1 MQEVL
6 GTPFTFPVYI
16 RPLLFYKLIM
26 PRKSR
31 IDAPG
36 ALHHIIARGIER
48 SKIFQDSKDRNIFL
62 DRLGGIVLETE
73 TSCFAWALIPNH
85 FHLLLKTGQ
94 VPIATVMR
102 RLLTGYAV
110 TYNRRHRRHGHLFQ
124 NRYKSILC
132 QEDNYLLELVRYIHL
147 NPMRAGIVKD
157 IEELDKYPFCGHS
170 VIMGR
175 VKNDWQE
182 IKWVLKYYDE
192 RLWIARRRY
201 RAFVQRGVSQGKRDD
216 LIGGG
221 LIRSSGG
228 WSAVKEMRKAK
239 IFQKSDERIL
249 GDGEFVDQ
257 VLIAAQEKMEK
268 KHALISKGYNLD
280 KVVARVS
287 ELLDLKPHEIWAP
300 GKERRRVSSR
310 SLLCYWAVR
319 YLNVNMT
326 ELSKFLKLSSSA
338 ISLSVKR
345 GERIAHYNGYKL
357 IDH

>member
-1 MQEVL
+1 
-6 GTPFTFPVYI
+6 
-16 RPLLFYKLIM
+16 M

-48 SKIFQDSKDRNIFL
+48 SKIFQDRTDRSNFL
-62 DRLGGIVLETE
+62 DRLGRIVRETK

-110 TYNRRHRRHGHLFQ
+110 TYNRRHRRYGHLFQ

-157 IEELDKYPFCGHS
+157 IEALDKYPFCGHS
-170 VIMGR
+170 VIMR
-175 VKNDWQE
+175 KVKKDWQDIE
-182 IKWVLKYYDE
+182 WVLKYYDE
-192 RLWIARRRY
+192 RLWVARRRY
-201 RAFVQRGVSQGKRDD
+201 RAFVQKGISQGKRDD
-216 LIGGG
+216 LTGGG
-221 LIRSSGG
+221 LVRSSGG

-239 IFQKSDERIL
+239 MFQKSDERIL
-249 GDGEFVDQ
+249 GDGDFVDQ
-257 VLIAAQEKMEK
+257 VLSAAQEEMEK
-268 KHALISKGYNLD
+268 RNALISRGYDLD
-280 KVVARVS
+280 KIAARVS
-287 ELLDLKPHEIWAP
+287 ELLELKPHEIWAP
-300 GKERRRVSSR
+300 GKEHRRVNSR
-310 SLLCYWAVR
+310 SLLCYWAAR
-319 YLNVNMT
+319 DLNINMT
-326 ELSKFLKLSSSA
+326 ELSKRLKLSLSA
-338 ISLSVKR
+338 VSLSVKR
-345 GERIAHYNGYKL
+345 GERIAQDNGYKL

>member
-1 MQEVL
+1 L
-6 GTPFTFPVYI
+6 GTPFTFPVYTG
-16 RPLLFYKLIM
+16 PLLLYKLIM

-31 IDAPG
+31 IDTPG

-48 SKIFQDSKDRNIFL
+48 SKIFHDSKDRNNFL

-73 TSCFAWALIPNH
+73 TRCFAWTLIPNH
-85 FHLLLKTGQ
+85 FHLLLKTGH

-175 VKNDWQE
+175 VKNDWQD
-182 IKWVLKYYDE
+182 IKWVLKYYDK
-192 RLWIARRRY
+192 RLWAARIRY
-201 RAFVQRGVSQGKRDD
+201 RAFVQKGASQGKRDD

-228 WSAVKEMRKAK
+228 WSAVKEMRRTK

-257 VLIAAQEKMEK
+257 VLITAQEEMEK
-268 KHALISKGYNLD
+268 KTALISKGYDLA
-280 KVVARVS
+280 KVAERVS
-287 ELLDLKPHEIWAP
+287 ELLKLKPNEIWGP
-300 GKERRRVSSR
+300 GKERRRVNSR

-319 YLNVNMT
+319 YLDLNMM
-326 ELSKFLKLSSSA
+326 ELSKILGLSSSA

-345 GERIAHYNGYKL
+345 GEKIAHNNGYKL
-357 IDH
+357 IDN